1 MTETEETPTT
11 SPKGDRSQQGNTEQP
26 ENTNGENKENV
37 SPEEGDKQ
45 DDQNKADT
53 EAKEP
58 ADKAEEKEKTDPT
71 KKKADNPASKQGT
84 EPEKVDNTKRDKT
97 KSKAGKPKEPK
108 IHKWHKVGDTYR
120 GLKDKTGVIWR
131 LEILT
136 HNTVVVNARV
146 IHTNK
151 IIENI
156 PMADLIQDPGEG
168 NNRVKPRKKP
178 DPPAEEEETDDES
191 ESEAEDDVVE
201 VESDFDEESIARVKA
216 MQAAEDKLHKKGII
230 TRGKAQF
237 TRGASLDDDPE
248 LEEKESPEKEA
259 SDQDSESHGEN
270 EEPDMGKNKK
280 KRKKRK
286 KENIISF
293 DNGLGGNTNPIIQV
307 TADTLKELFR
317 GTPRNNTDPAVLA
330 LLKSQAQASDLTNSL
345 LKKSI
350 NQDEADDKPA
360 TQSNIVTQDMQ
371 IKPMKDDMH
380 RNLCPARFFPISTD
394 FEYSQTLVPKN
405 IAPVRT
411 NYNLAEYGIVVTQ
424 FKPVIRIHDRAATN
438 LQLKNYTHANLA
450 KVESNKAWEFHHNKI
465 TMADED
471 KELMGTYEAL
481 SALLNFTTMTLQ
493 ACPSNMEALQLMN
506 AVYNTHFQRIL
517 NPTAKDIAELFV
529 KWNLERS
536 QNITSGKPI
545 IMQTRNN
552 TNIITPAGKVITY
565 RWITDTLKDIV
576 NSRRALGHNV
586 NRQIAELK
594 TKLSDLGDDPNLH
607 KKHRDRDNQRNTG
620 PRTRDRDRD
629 RKTGR
634 GTPKRTNQNNT
645 TPPPGKR
652 PRGSKGP
659 AFCREFNAGNC
670 SRPVTN
676 GQCFLASINRSLLH
690 RCDHMDQQL
699 GLRCGQDHPRT
710 GNH

>member
-1 MTETEETPTT
+1 MFKDPVKSKLRQPKTNTLIFSDQNYPCLRDLNLTELTKLALSKIDADSSLDTESSCEETDWDKVAQITAQKSAAQTPLHQEGAKRIVARQEQVRKQPGQQLLIETMTDTGETPTT
-11 SPKGDRSQQGNTEQP
+11 SPKGDRSQHGNTEQP

-37 SPEEGDKQ
+37 SPEGEGKQ
-45 DDQNKADT
+45 DDPSKADT

-58 ADKAEEKEKTDPT
+58 ADKAEDKGKPDPT
-71 KKKADNPASKQGT
+71 KKKADNPADKQGT
-84 EPEKVDNTKRDKT
+84 EPEKVNNTKKDKT
-97 KSKAGKPKEPK
+97 KSKAGKPK
-108 IHKWHKVGDTYR
+108 IHKWHKVGDAYR
-120 GLKDKTGVIWR
+120 GLKDKAGVIWR

-156 PMADLIQDPGEG
+156 PMTDLIPDPGEG

-201 VESDFDEESIARVKA
+201 VESDFDEESVARVQA
-216 MQAAEDKLHKKGII
+216 MQAAEDRLNKRGII
-230 TRGKAQF
+230 TRGKAKF
-237 TRGASLDDDPE
+237 TRGASLDDGPE
-248 LEEKESPEKEA
+248 LEENDNPEEEP
-259 SDQDSESHGEN
+259 SDQDSDSHEEN
-270 EEPDMGKNKK
+270 EEPDMGNNKK
-280 KRKKRK
+280 KRNKKGRK
-286 KENIISF
+286 KEKIISF

-307 TADTLKELFR
+307 SADTLKELFK
-317 GTPRNNTDPAVLA
+317 GTNRNNTDPAVLA
-330 LLKSQAQASDLTNSL
+330 LLKSQAQTSDLTNSL
-345 LKKSI
+345 LKKTI

-360 TQSNIVTQDMQ
+360 TQSNIVTQDVQ

-411 NYNLAEYGIVVTQ
+411 NYNFAEFGIVVTQ

-536 QNITSGKPI
+536 QNIASGKP
-545 IMQTRNN
+545 NN
-552 TNIITPAGKVITY
+552 
-565 RWITDTLKDIV
+565 
-576 NSRRALGHNV
+576 RAN
-586 NRQIAELK
+586 
-594 TKLSDLGDDPNLH
+594 
-607 KKHRDRDNQRNTG
+607 
-620 PRTRDRDRD
+620 
-629 RKTGR
+629 
-634 GTPKRTNQNNT
+634 PK
-645 TPPPGKR
+645 
-652 PRGSKGP
+652 
-659 AFCREFNAGNC
+659 
-670 SRPVTN
+670 
-676 GQCFLASINRSLLH
+676 
-690 RCDHMDQQL
+690 
-699 GLRCGQDHPRT
+699 
-710 GNH
+710 

>member
-1 MTETEETPTT
+1 MFKDPVKSKLRQPKTNTLIFSDQNYPCLRDLNLTELTKLALSKIDADSSLDTESSCEETDWDKVAQITAQKSAAQTPLHQEGAKRIVARQEQVRKQPGQQLLIETMTDTGETPTT
-11 SPKGDRSQQGNTEQP
+11 SPKGDRSQNGNTEQP

-37 SPEEGDKQ
+37 SPEGEGKQ
-45 DDQNKADT
+45 DDPSKADT

-58 ADKAEEKEKTDPT
+58 ADKAEDKGKPDPT
-71 KKKADNPASKQGT
+71 KKKADNPADKQGT
-84 EPEKVDNTKRDKT
+84 EPEKVNNTKKDKT
-97 KSKAGKPKEPK
+97 KSKAGKPK
-108 IHKWHKVGDTYR
+108 IHKWHKVGDAYR
-120 GLKDKTGVIWR
+120 GLKDKDGVIWR

-156 PMADLIQDPGEG
+156 PMTDLIPDPGEG

-201 VESDFDEESIARVKA
+201 VESDFDEESVARVQA
-216 MQAAEDKLHKKGII
+216 MQAAEDRLNKRGII
-230 TRGKAQF
+230 TRGKAKF
-237 TRGASLDDDPE
+237 TRGTSLDDGPE
-248 LEEKESPEKEA
+248 LEENENPEEEP
-259 SDQDSESHGEN
+259 SDQDSDSHEEN
-270 EEPDMGKNKK
+270 EEPDMGNNKK
-280 KRKKRK
+280 KRNKKGRK
-286 KENIISF
+286 KEKIISF

-307 TADTLKELFR
+307 SADTLKELFK
-317 GTPRNNTDPAVLA
+317 GTNRNNTDPAVLA
-330 LLKSQAQASDLTNSL
+330 LLKSQAQTSDLTNSL
-345 LKKSI
+345 LKKTI

-360 TQSNIVTQDMQ
+360 TQSNIVTQDVQ

-405 IAPVRT
+405 IGPVRT
-411 NYNLAEYGIVVTQ
+411 NYNFAEFGIVVTQ

-536 QNITSGKPI
+536 QNIASGKP
-545 IMQTRNN
+545 NN
-552 TNIITPAGKVITY
+552 
-565 RWITDTLKDIV
+565 
-576 NSRRALGHNV
+576 RAN
-586 NRQIAELK
+586 
-594 TKLSDLGDDPNLH
+594 
-607 KKHRDRDNQRNTG
+607 
-620 PRTRDRDRD
+620 
-629 RKTGR
+629 
-634 GTPKRTNQNNT
+634 PK
-645 TPPPGKR
+645 
-652 PRGSKGP
+652 
-659 AFCREFNAGNC
+659 
-670 SRPVTN
+670 
-676 GQCFLASINRSLLH
+676 
-690 RCDHMDQQL
+690 
-699 GLRCGQDHPRT
+699 
-710 GNH
+710 